1 MPDNK
6 ALLLV
11 TMEPSAGFEDEFND
25 WYDTEHF
32 PQRMGLPGFET
43 GSRWACLS
51 GWPRWLAIYDVASR
65 AALETPEYLA
75 VSLANATPWSK
86 RVAAR
91 TTGRTRIVA
100 DQIAPGAA
108 LVSPLHQVS
117 RLLMARFPGVAKPV
131 EAAKQLR
138 DNATGIA
145 GTIQTRVFES
155 EAEAGRD
162 LWLLV
167 EFDRPMS
174 LERVTDALGTVG
186 GSGANLFNL
195 YAPYW
200 RK

>member
-1 MPDNK
+1 MSNNK

-65 AALETPEYLA
+65 ASLETPEYLA
-75 VSLANATPWSK
+75 VSLDQSTPWSK

-91 TTGRTRIVA
+91 TAGRMRIVA
-100 DQIAPGAA
+100 DQIAPGTA
-108 LVSPLHQVS
+108 LASPPHKVS
-117 RLLMARFPGVAKPV
+117 RLLMARYPGVAEPAD
-131 EAAKQLR
+131 AARQLR
-138 DNATGIA
+138 DTAAGIA
-145 GTIQTRVFES
+145 GQAQTRVFAS
-155 EAEAGRD
+155 QND
-162 LWLLV
+162 LWLLA
-167 EFDRPMS
+167 EFDRPVS
-174 LERVTDALGTVG
+174 LERVTDGLGTVG
-186 GSGANLFNL
+186 GVGATLFNF

>member
-1 MPDNK
+1 MPDAK

-75 VSLANATPWSK
+75 VSLADATPWSK

-91 TTGRTRIVA
+91 TTGRMRIVA

-108 LVSPLHQVS
+108 LAAPIQQVS
-117 RLLMARFPGVAKPV
+117 RLLMARYPGVAKPTD
-131 EAAKQLR
+131 AAKLLR
-138 DNATGIA
+138 DAAAGIP
-145 GTIQTRVFES
+145 GQTQTRVFES
-155 EAEAGRD
+155 EADGIHD

-167 EFDRPMS
+167 EFDRPVS
-174 LERVTDALGTVG
+174 LERVTDALSIVG
-186 GSGANLFNL
+186 SVGATLFNF

>member
-91 TTGRTRIVA
+91 TTGRMRIVA

-108 LVSPLHQVS
+108 LASPLQQVS

-131 EAAKQLR
+131 EAAQQLR
-138 DNATGIA
+138 DAADSIVGRT
-145 GTIQTRVFES
+145 QTRVFES
-155 EAEAGRD
+155 DAEAGRD
-162 LWLLV
+162 LWLLA

-174 LERVTDALGTVG
+174 PERVTDALATVG
-186 GSGANLFNL
+186 GIGANLFNL

>member
-1 MPDNK
+1 MPDAK

-51 GWPRWLAIYDVASR
+51 GWPRWMAIYDVTSR

-75 VSLANATPWSK
+75 VSLADATPWSK

-91 TTGRTRIVA
+91 TTGRMRIVA
-100 DQIAPGAA
+100 DQIAPGTA
-108 LVSPLHQVS
+108 LALPLRQVS
-117 RLLMARFPGVAKPV
+117 RQLMARYPGVAKPA
-131 EAAKQLR
+131 EAAKRLQ
-138 DNATGIA
+138 DAAAGIA
-145 GTIQTRVFES
+145 GHAQTRVFES
-155 EAEAGRD
+155 AAD
-162 LWLLV
+162 VWLLA
-167 EFDRPMS
+167 EFDRPVS
-174 LERVTDALGTVG
+174 LDRVTDSLATVDG
-186 GSGANLFNL
+186 IGANLFNF

>member
-1 MPDNK
+1 MPGTK

-75 VSLANATPWSK
+75 VSLAQATPWSK

-91 TTGRTRIVA
+91 TTGRMRIVA
-100 DQIAPGAA
+100 DQIAPGPA
-108 LVSPLHQVS
+108 LASPIGQVS
-117 RLLMARFPGVAKPV
+117 RLLMARYPGVATPGD
-131 EAAKQLR
+131 AARQLR
-138 DNATGIA
+138 DAAAGIA
-145 GTIQTRVFES
+145 GQTQARVFES
-155 EAEAGRD
+155 ETEAGRD

-167 EFDRPMS
+167 EFDRPVS
-174 LERVTDALGTVG
+174 LERVTDALATVG
-186 GSGANLFNL
+186 DIGATLFNL

>member
-51 GWPRWLAIYDVASR
+51 GWPRWMAIYDVASR

-75 VSLANATPWSK
+75 VSLADATPWSK

-91 TTGRTRIVA
+91 TTGRMRIVA

-108 LVSPLHQVS
+108 LASPIGQVS
-117 RLLMARFPGVAKPV
+117 RLLMARYPGIAKPAG
-131 EAAKQLR
+131 AAMQLR
-138 DNATGIA
+138 DAAAGIPGHA
-145 GTIQTRVFES
+145 QTRVFES
-155 EAEAGRD
+155 KGETDRD
-162 LWLLV
+162 LWLLA
-167 EFDRPMS
+167 EFDRPVS
-174 LERVTDALGTVG
+174 LDRVTDALATVG
-186 GSGANLFNL
+186 GVGANLFNF

-200 RK
+200 RR